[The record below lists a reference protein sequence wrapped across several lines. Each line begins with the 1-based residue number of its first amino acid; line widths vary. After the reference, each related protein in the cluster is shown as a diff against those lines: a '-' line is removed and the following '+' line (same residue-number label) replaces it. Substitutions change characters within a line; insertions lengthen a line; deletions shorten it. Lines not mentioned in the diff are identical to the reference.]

1 MSDSVFEFLKD
12 KAARNGD
19 RRLLHFEG
27 RDVSYRELDLLTN
40 RMANGL
46 KDRGI
51 GPGDKVCIMMAN
63 SLEFIY
69 AWLGLVKIGAVEVPI
84 NTAHKGDLLS
94 YLINNS
100 DARFMIVDAHYL
112 GTIAKIESGLTKL
125 EKLVVWQEEQTER
138 PIFQR
143 LKLLAFENLLV
154 KNETLRGIDLHGPD
168 DFCILYTSGT
178 TGPSKGVVLPHKYV
192 INLSISNANQLG
204 YSENDVLY
212 ACLPLFHGN
221 AQLMSILAAMA
232 ANASVV
238 LVRRFSVSRFWEEI
252 DEYGAT
258 ATNLPG
264 SVISM
269 LLKQDPSEKDVHH
282 SLRKVFTAGTPR
294 TAWEEFELRFKVQI
308 YEGYGSTECGMILM
322 NTVTDRKIGT
332 IGKPSKGYQ
341 VTIVDEEDNQL
352 LTGQVGEIVTR
363 PEEPYCMMKWY
374 YKQPDKTLEAYQN
387 LWFHS
392 GDYGYQDEEGYFYF
406 VDRKKDV
413 IRRRGENISSFEV
426 ERSVNT
432 HPKVLES
439 AAVAVP
445 DPLGEYELK
454 VVVVAKLNANLTP
467 EELIVHCEERMASF
481 MVPRYIELRD
491 SLPKTPT
498 DRVEKY
504 KLRQEG
510 VNDKTWDRLKG

>member
-1 MSDSVFEFLKD
+1 MPNFQKLTLLPFEDLYV
-12 KAARNGD
+12 GD
-19 RRLLHFEG
+19 MTL
-27 RDVSYRELDLLTN
+27 
-40 RMANGL
+40 
-46 KDRGI
+46 I
-51 GPGDKVCIMMAN
+51 GSEP
-63 SLEFIY
+63 
-69 AWLGLVKIGAVEVPI
+69 LG
-84 NTAHKGDLLS
+84 
-94 YLINNS
+94 
-100 DARFMIVDAHYL
+100 
-112 GTIAKIESGLTKL
+112 
-125 EKLVVWQEEQTER
+125 Q
-138 PIFQR
+138 
-143 LKLLAFENLLV
+143 
-154 KNETLRGIDLHGPD
+154 D

-204 YSENDVLY
+204 YTENDVLY

-221 AQLMSILAAMA
+221 AQMMSILAAMA

-238 LVRRFSVSRFWEEI
+238 LVKRFSVSRFWEET

-282 SLRKVFTAGTPR
+282 SLRQVFTAGTPKA
-294 TAWEEFELRFKVQI
+294 AWEEFEQRFQVRI

-322 NTVTDRKIGT
+322 NTVSNRKVGT
-332 IGKPSKGYQ
+332 IGKPAKGYQ
-341 VTIVDEEDNQL
+341 VTIVDEADNQL

-392 GDYGYQDEEGYFYF
+392 GDYGYQDEEGFFYF

-454 VVVVAKLNANLTP
+454 VVVVPRLNASLTP
-467 EELIVHCEERMASF
+467 EELIAHCEERMANF
-481 MVPRYIELRD
+481 MVPRYVELRG

-510 VNDKTWDRLKG
+510 VNNQTWDRLKG